1 MSDLTEVT
9 LSADLFEP
17 RILHAKVAYAGFD
30 VKLLEFGEESALA
43 NTWAEHKLLVREDDL
58 EQVEALLE

>member
-1 MSDLTEVT
+1 M
-9 LSADLFEP
+9 
-17 RILHAKVAYAGFD
+17 LHQHAGNRRSKGCSAKVVDAGFD

-43 NTWAEHKLLVREDDL
+43 NTWAEHKLLVRNDDL